1 MKHEALR
8 LEIKDIL
15 EKSEKLKTKF
25 EETEILDDLRD
36 LVLAAQVVTGKV
48 LDCQKNSIAL
58 TFNQLKMQNV
68 YRAYNK
74 LMGKRKLNLS
84 YAIGDLITM
93 LIEMDAGR
101 QPVKE
106 IFVLDSKSIVIEESV
121 NELFNRK
128 DSDFLI
134 KVVNPKEILN
144 YNQNVTFEKECDCG
158 ETLSLTYIGKKG
170 TIDIDS
176 MAFCNSFSCNKCGK
190 EYAMQL
196 EELEEGDEE

>member
-1 MKHEALR
+1 MNNEALR

-36 LVLAAQVVTGKV
+36 LVLAAQVVTEKV
-48 LDCQKNSIAL
+48 IDCQKNSIAL
-58 TFNQLKMQNV
+58 TFNQLKMQDV

-74 LMGKRKLNLS
+74 LMGKRELNLS

-106 IFVLDSKSIVIEESV
+106 IFVLDSKSIVIEESAD
-121 NELFNRK
+121 ELFNRK

-134 KVVNPKEILN
+134 KVINPKEILN
-144 YNQNVTFEKECDCG
+144 YNQNVTLEKKCDCG
-158 ETLSLTYIGKKG
+158 ESISLTRIGKKEP
-170 TIDIDS
+170 IDLD
-176 MAFCNSFSCNKCGK
+176 ALAACDTFKCEKCGK
-190 EYAMQL
+190 FYTL
-196 EELEEGDEE
+196 CFEEHEEEEF